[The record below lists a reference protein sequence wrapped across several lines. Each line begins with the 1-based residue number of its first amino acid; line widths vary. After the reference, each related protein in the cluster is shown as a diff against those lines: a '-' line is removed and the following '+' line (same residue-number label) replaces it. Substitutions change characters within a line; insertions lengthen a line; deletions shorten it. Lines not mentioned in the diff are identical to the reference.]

1 MTKNERINEMKDE
14 PHSMKSTA
22 QVRSYLT
29 SMSSFSLSKSSSL
42 PSWFIKAPTSDRIKA
57 AADPVRV
64 SVPLTSAGSSGNV
77 SSAANER
84 HNGI

>member
-1 MTKNERINEMKDE
+1 MKAMKED
-14 PHSMKSTA
+14 PHNMKITV
-22 QVRSYLT
+22 QVRSLLT
-29 SMSSFSLSKSSSL
+29 RKSSSSLSESSSL